1 MYLYKTLKNLLL
13 MNFFAFEKYNLPKVY
28 GKLSKGI
35 EGRIYKKVLYKLSI
49 FLKIYII
56 QPKKF
61 CLRIPKL

>member
-35 EGRIYKKVLYKLSI
+35 EGRKYKKVLYKLSI
-49 FLKIYII
+49 F
-56 QPKKF
+56 
-61 CLRIPKL
+61 